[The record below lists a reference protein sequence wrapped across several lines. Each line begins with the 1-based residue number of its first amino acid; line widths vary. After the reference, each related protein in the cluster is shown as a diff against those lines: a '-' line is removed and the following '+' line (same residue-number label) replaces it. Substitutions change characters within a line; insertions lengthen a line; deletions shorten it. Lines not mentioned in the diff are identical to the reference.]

1 MNKQSDGLSTVEE
14 VEALADQLSVIAD
27 ELHQRIMEEIR
38 QDRDKAP
45 SATRQAALRALFDQE
60 LVLRQRANGL
70 YADAAGLIVSSLG
83 QSQQHLADLTTKAA
97 EKIRKIGL
105 IKDISGLVASVLG
118 LAGAVASGQAS
129 AIIVALE
136 KIKNKVEALEAHKV
150 RKTA

>member
-1 MNKQSDGLSTVEE
+1 MNKQSDGLSTVAD

-38 QDRDKAP
+38 RDRDKPP

-70 YADAAGLIVSSLG
+70 YADAAGLIVNSLG
-83 QSQQHLADLTTKAA
+83 QSQQHLADLTTRAA

-118 LAGAVASGQAS
+118 LAGAVASGRPPV
-129 AIIVALE
+129 IIVALE
-136 KIKNKVEALEAHKV
+136 KIKNKVEALDAHKLK
-150 RKTA
+150 KTA

>member
-1 MNKQSDGLSTVEE
+1 MNKESDGLSTVED

-27 ELHQRIMEEIR
+27 ELHQRIMDEIK
-38 QDRDKAP
+38 QDRNKPP

-83 QSQQHLADLTTKAA
+83 QSQQHLAGLTTKAA
-97 EKIRKIGL
+97 DKIRKIGL

-118 LAGAVASGQAS
+118 LAGAVATGQPP
-129 AIIVALE
+129 AIILALE
-136 KIKNKVEALEAHKV
+136 KIKNKVDALDAHTVK
-150 RKTA
+150 KTA